1 MINFIFREAEI
12 DNPFIAEAFRE
23 IARLF
28 AGIKDNIFGS
38 VTFATSGTAAV
49 VFDSPVTIA
58 NYKIFVIGNVNET
71 FWVTSKT
78 VTGFTVNSSNGSS
91 VAVVDWLLI
100 E

>member
-1 MINFIFREAEI
+1 MPLNLRENQIQDKAVVDVLRDI
-12 DNPFIAEAFRE
+12 DVA
-23 IARLF
+23 L
-28 AGIKDNIFGS
+28 AGLGDSVSSS

-49 VFDSPVTIA
+49 TFDSPVQAA
-58 NYKIFVIGNVNET
+58 NYRIFITGNVNET

-78 VTGFTVNSSNGSS
+78 VTGFTLNSSNASS